1 MDPRQRWNAAVAAQ
15 NSGNEG
21 NSATA
26 NNNSNSEEN
35 VSEISRQQQGGGGGG
50 RYNNNNYHSNHQYG
64 GPPPSYNHHNQHPPQ
79 QQQQYRRASN
89 GGNNNDRGGGG
100 GGNFRHRFQPPSQ
113 SSQQPHHPSSSS
125 YPKQQQQLH
134 NNGNNNSDGKFQQR
148 FQPPS
153 SSSGGGGMQQGGGR
167 EQQQQQ
173 RRFTPPPPRFSPP
186 PNSHPNHQQSGGG
199 GGGGGPPPPSWKKK
213 QHYNMNNNNKN
224 DNGSTNYYEP
234 PPPQSQRQYPPQQS
248 QRQYQYHQGPPPPN
262 QRTTPSS
269 SSQVS
274 AGSFASMAGPPPS
287 SSSVQQPP
295 PMTDFPAPP
304 SRGPPP
310 PSDGAV
316 DYSRPPPQ
324 YNPGSSN
331 SLLSNGGNNINNN
344 NERWGGMRVVVPSS
358 SSPPPPRSSPP
369 SSVGGAGG
377 GGGESSNAVATAAV
391 ASNNTTSNTNN
402 NSSTNTTPR
411 DYEQE
416 HTENTEYTKSL
427 FSKSSTME
435 KRKIDLPSDVGHID
449 EVEWGGTGDDDNT
462 TTATCVPIAGGGGGG
477 NESPRHTNAN
487 LLSQIS
493 QLERAPRPKYK
504 RPDPCYCEPD
514 IDTES
519 KCCVD
524 ETCALY
530 ACQEECGNN
539 CPGGPLCGNKRI
551 QRKEWKKLS
560 VFDAGLKGRGLM
572 VQEPVSK
579 GEFIIEYVGVA
590 VKRQY
595 LDGLFARYK
604 HERML
609 YIMALDGDVY
619 LDARHRGGIA
629 RYINHS
635 CEPNCVVHRWKV
647 RGIIRACVFALRDI
661 GEGEEL
667 SFDYQWD
674 RKRGR
679 AVTKCYCGS
688 EKCRGTL
695 EIPKDF
701 EEVEEMEELE
711 GHWIE
716 PNTNSSGRVGKE
728 IMNRVIKVFFEDDG
742 EDYVADVAQYDP
754 ESGRHQLMYRGDNT
768 EVWADLS
775 KEKWMILDEEGE
787 KYVIARKD
795 RNHEQGDSLLM
806 NSGVTSPR
814 GSDVSRS
821 TTPVPGAKIKNYMY
835 IQTPVKDNMLA
846 THILYKCQRH
856 SRVHIDVTNIAVRD
870 RHPEGE
876 DNDLKKAIDASED
889 GFVWKLVV
897 TGMEVKNAIEWL
909 EKQNKRITDTLNGV
923 TKQPTSSSILTE
935 QLLLGEGGKGH
946 YMEMIIPRVVLDVV
960 KKRFF
965 SLKGYCYHVEV
976 GFKHSDS
983 KSKQF
988 AKLTLSADKKEDMD
1002 NAMKYLNDELEK
1014 ECVTIGAPRHEI
1026 GCFQDLGFLG
1036 GALSNQDYQLLFGTG
1051 KGSGSPSKTIRASE
1065 DLQDNAFVTSFQK
1078 KNRCSIWVQA
1088 AEDMGRVSN
1097 NMVINEANPNSPRRI
1112 FIGAAPNRISSLWGY
1127 LQTRLTDLKRGV
1139 EFMNLGANH
1148 IYQHALMEPL
1158 KQNGR
1163 PASWNFFFDFVQK
1176 TSGASVRTDPITNNH
1191 LRIDGGDASLSELQ
1205 QRRVKEKV
1213 NIARELIALQI
1224 ELLRD
1229 HHIRQHRWGFGRDW
1243 ALILDSS
1250 PTSQQPA
1257 LGSNSSQDL
1266 AAMAKASTADSMRL
1280 SDPRAVGVA
1289 CLEISEI
1296 VTSAGLSENVSAHAC
1311 VIFYRYINLPDA
1323 IGLNANFKL
1332 RDIQLASLF
1341 IANKSQKV
1349 KKWNRLEAVLEHA
1362 YSVFYPGSHF
1372 NQNSEEAKNWE
1383 RRVIKAEKTI
1393 LSALNYD
1400 VFWTGVDW
1408 VINAV
1413 TGTKAMAESLAE
1425 DAMALAL
1432 SGHVLAAGPVLWLKY
1447 GPKYAF
1453 AAIAGFLSM
1462 DIEPLIPALALEPM
1476 TLSDAAE
1483 RIYHTC
1489 KALAKAK
1496 KGFASQSAKHELFS
1510 DAKASQMA
1518 QNIVKIQNIC
1528 GAYNAKHPGVIIDD
1542 SRFVSS
1548 PAFREIAERSKLRE
1562 VFRNVK
1568 ADVIEQNVLPILGKT
1583 CFESK
1588 CNIWFADGLLAG
1600 TSDIVLEGNWKS
1612 LAIAKQMLC
1621 EAASLSTTK
1630 LYTAQ
1635 RTEADVIKQA
1645 KVQPGLLDMNKID
1658 GKHGWYGTADT
1669 SEIYDA
1675 GWKTCVAASAPQDHL
1690 DSAGLRWWVPHKYG
1704 PSLSG
1709 SLCQMFSS
1717 PRLHNR
1723 GSVDM
1728 SALALLAK
1736 SFTGGKWNLEDQYP
1750 TLSSFLPS
1758 QDEGNMDD
1766 DQRAAVAVSLQRWPA
1781 EKVEQKE
1788 QSNTGGSMQMGFS
1801 VSALQEMQLLH
1812 QLHFLIPSPQ
1822 GHPNFIL
1829 PLAIALDSDNEEA
1842 KEPAA
1847 SGSNVPSKAADDI
1860 LAMIEKNQRAAAAGK
1875 KQVGSG
1881 SHLVMEP
1888 TPLNLQKV
1896 MSRYQRKKE
1905 GGVTMIPPSVLA
1917 SWCHD
1922 IISAVS
1928 FCHTNH
1934 IILRSLLPEQIY
1946 LDNCGTAKFSGLS
1959 KVMVL
1964 HGNDRTKEFN
1974 PLKYVRSKKSKD
1986 HNTEDV
1992 EPFAAPELLL
2002 GGTRHTKETDMWA
2015 LGALVANLLLG
2026 KQLFPGKDRISKM
2039 TQVFKIA
2046 GVPEKGNFEEAK
2058 KFPYYSLHMYV
2069 LGDEGKKKK
2078 YSRGI
2083 EKALRHML
2091 KLSKEMEED
2100 YSGLISLLDG
2110 LLHLD
2115 PKKRLTAEQALDHP
2129 YIRNHSAQI
2138 DRKEFQQNYVKD
2150 WLDLKENVLTKGK
2163 STKSKRDSYGSSFG
2177 VGGMKE
2183 SVESSEDLKRKALLM
2198 SASSGADG
2206 GDDLYD
2212 LGDLLEPS
2220 SKKTKFSEM

>member
-1 MDPRQRWNAAVAAQ
+1 MNDTATNRSPPR
-15 NSGNEG
+15 
-21 NSATA
+21 
-26 NNNSNSEEN
+26 
-35 VSEISRQQQGGGGGG
+35 
-50 RYNNNNYHSNHQYG
+50 
-64 GPPPSYNHHNQHPPQ
+64 Q
-79 QQQQYRRASN
+79 QQQQQQQQQQKKHY
-89 GGNNNDRGGGG
+89 
-100 GGNFRHRFQPPSQ
+100 HRPLPQDSCTTPIHAPSTV
-113 SSQQPHHPSSSS
+113 SSSS
-125 YPKQQQQLH
+125 NTTHLPLLKSEH
-134 NNGNNNSDGKFQQR
+134 VT
-148 FQPPS
+148 S
-153 SSSGGGGMQQGGGR
+153 SSSGV
-167 EQQQQQ
+167 QQQQQ
-173 RRFTPPPPRFSPP
+173 QPTP
-186 PNSHPNHQQSGGG
+186 
-199 GGGGGPPPPSWKKK
+199 
-213 QHYNMNNNNKN
+213 
-224 DNGSTNYYEP
+224 
-234 PPPQSQRQYPPQQS
+234 
-248 QRQYQYHQGPPPPN
+248 
-262 QRTTPSS
+262 
-269 SSQVS
+269 
-274 AGSFASMAGPPPS
+274 A
-287 SSSVQQPP
+287 
-295 PMTDFPAPP
+295 
-304 SRGPPP
+304 
-310 PSDGAV
+310 
-316 DYSRPPPQ
+316 
-324 YNPGSSN
+324 
-331 SLLSNGGNNINNN
+331 
-344 NERWGGMRVVVPSS
+344 
-358 SSPPPPRSSPP
+358 
-369 SSVGGAGG
+369 
-377 GGGESSNAVATAAV
+377 
-391 ASNNTTSNTNN
+391 
-402 NSSTNTTPR
+402 TTPR

-416 HTENTEYTKSL
+416 QASNTEYTQALHWKNAKS
-427 FSKSSTME
+427 FTVE
-435 KRKIDLPSDVGHID
+435 KRTIDLPSDVEHMD
-449 EVEWGGTGDDDNT
+449 EVEWRGDESGATLDGSSNT
-462 TTATCVPIAGGGGGG
+462 AGGGGNNN
-477 NESPRHTNAN
+477 NESSSN
-487 LLSQIS
+487 LLSHISQIS
-493 QLERAPRPKYK
+493 QLERAPRPKFK
-504 RPDPCYCEPD
+504 RPEPCFCEPD

-530 ACQEECGNN
+530 ACQEECGTS

-551 QRKEWKKLS
+551 QRKDWKRLS

-572 VQEPVSK
+572 VQEPVRK
-579 GEFIIEYVGVA
+579 NEFIIEYVGVA

-609 YIMALDGDVY
+609 YIMALDGDIY

-661 GEGEEL
+661 STGEEL

-728 IMNRVIKVFFEDDG
+728 VMNRVIKVYFEDDG

-754 ESGRHQLMYRGDNT
+754 ESGRHQLLYRGDNAD
-768 EVWADLS
+768 VWTDLS
-775 KEKWMILDEEGE
+775 TEKWMILDSEGE

-795 RNHEQGDSLLM
+795 LIDDSLLM
-806 NSGVTSPR
+806 SSNVTSPR
-814 GSDVSRS
+814 SDASGSAS
-821 TTPVPGAKIKNYMY
+821 PVPGAKIKNYMY
-835 IQTPVKDNMLA
+835 IQTPVKDDMLR

-856 SRVHIDVTNIAVRD
+856 SRVHIDVTNITVRD
-870 RHPEGE
+870 RPEGE
-876 DNDLKKAIDASED
+876 DNELKNAMDASED
-889 GFVWKLVV
+889 GSVWKLVV
-897 TGMEVKNAIEWL
+897 TGLEVKKAIEWL
-909 EKQNKRITDTLNGV
+909 EKQNKRITDNLNGV
-923 TKQPTSSSILTE
+923 VKPTQSSLLKD
-935 QLLLGEGGKGH
+935 QLMGEGGKKN
-946 YMEMIIPRVVLDVV
+946 YTEMIIPRVVLDVV
-960 KKRFF
+960 RKRFF
-965 SLKGYCYHVEV
+965 SLKGYCFGVEV
-976 GFKHSDS
+976 DFKHSDS

-988 AKLTLSADKKEDMD
+988 AKLTLSADAKEDMD
-1002 NAMKYLNDELEK
+1002 KAMQYLHDEIEN
-1014 ECVTIGAPRHEI
+1014 ECMTIAAPRHSI
-1026 GCFQDLGFLG
+1026 GCFDDLGFLG
-1036 GALSNQDYQLLFGTG
+1036 GVLSNEDYMLLFKTG
-1051 KGSGSPSKTIRASE
+1051 KKGSPSRTIRANE
-1065 DLQDNAFVTSFQK
+1065 DLQDSDFAKSFEK

-1088 AEDMGRVSN
+1088 VEDMGRVSN
-1097 NMVINEANPNSPRRI
+1097 NRMINEANPNGPRKVY
-1112 FIGAAPNRISSLWGY
+1112 FGAPPHKISGLWKY
-1127 LQTRLTDLKRGV
+1127 VQTRLADIKRGV

-1148 IYQHALMEPL
+1148 IYQHALEEPL
-1158 KQNGR
+1158 KKNGR
-1163 PASWNFFFDFVQK
+1163 PANWNYFFEFVQK
-1176 TSGASVRTDPITNNH
+1176 TSGASVQPDPVTNNH
-1191 LRIDGGDASLSELQ
+1191 LRIDGGDASLSDLSA
-1205 QRRVKEKV
+1205 RRVKEKV
-1213 NIARELIALQI
+1213 NIARELIDLQI

-1243 ALILDSS
+1243 ALLLEST
-1250 PTSQQPA
+1250 PTQHQPSA
-1257 LGSNSSQDL
+1257 GSTSSQDL
-1266 AAMAKASTADSMRL
+1266 TAIAKIGTADSMRL
-1280 SDPRAVGVA
+1280 SDPRAVGTA

-1311 VIFYRYINLPDA
+1311 IIFYRYINLPDA

-1362 YSVFYPGSHF
+1362 YRVFYPGSLF
-1372 NQNSEEAKNWE
+1372 NPNSEEAKNWE
-1383 RRVIKAEKTI
+1383 RRVIKAEKII

-1413 TGTKAMAESLAE
+1413 TGTKAMAEPLAE
-1425 DAMALAL
+1425 QAMALAL
-1432 SGHVLAAGPVLWLKY
+1432 SGHVLAAGPVLWLKH

-1453 AAIAGFLSM
+1453 AAVAGFLSM
-1462 DIEPLIPALALEPM
+1462 DIDPLIPALALEPL
-1476 TLSDAAE
+1476 TLSDVAE
-1483 RIYHTC
+1483 QIYHSC
-1489 KALAKAK
+1489 QVLAKVK
-1496 KGFASQSAKHELFS
+1496 KSFASQSAKHELFS
-1510 DAKASQMA
+1510 DSKASLMA
-1518 QNIVKIQNIC
+1518 QNIVKIQSIC
-1528 GAYNAKHPGVIIDD
+1528 GAYKDKHHGQRIDD
-1542 SRFVSS
+1542 SKFVSS
-1548 PAFREIAERSKLRE
+1548 PAYREISERSKLRE

-1568 ADVIEQNVLPILGKT
+1568 ADIIEKHVLPTLGKT

-1588 CNIWFADGLLAG
+1588 CNIWFADGLFANA
-1600 TSDIVLEGNWKS
+1600 SDIILEGNWKA
-1612 LAIAKQMLC
+1612 LAIAAQMLC
-1621 EAASLSTTK
+1621 DAASLPAPV
-1630 LYTAQ
+1630 LYTTP
-1635 RTEADVIKQA
+1635 RTEIDVIKQA
-1645 KVQPGLLDMNKID
+1645 KVQPGLLDMQHID
-1658 GKHGWYGTADT
+1658 GKHGWYGTSDT
-1669 SEIYDA
+1669 SDIYDA

-1709 SLCQMFSS
+1709 SMCQIFSS

-1728 SALALLAK
+1728 NALALMAK

-1750 TLSSFLPS
+1750 TLASFLPS
-1758 QDEGNMDD
+1758 SEGDVEEDN
-1766 DQRAAVAVSLQRWPA
+1766 RAVAVSLQRWPA

-1829 PLAIALDSDNEEA
+1829 PLAIALDSDNEEP
-1842 KEPAA
+1842 KEPAS
-1847 SGSNVPSKAADDI
+1847 SGGNFPSKAANDI

-1896 MSRYQRKKE
+1896 MGRYLRKKE
-1905 GGVTMIPPSVLA
+1905 GGFTMIPSSVLA

-1922 IISAVS
+1922 IISAIS
-1928 FCHTNH
+1928 FCHSNH
-1934 IILRSLLPEQIY
+1934 IILRSLLPDQIY

-1964 HGNDRTKEFN
+1964 HGNDRTKDFN

-2069 LGDEGKKKK
+2069 LGDEGKKKR
-2078 YSRGI
+2078 YNRGV

-2091 KLSKEMEED
+2091 KLSKDAEED
-2100 YSGLISLLDG
+2100 FAGLVSLLDG

-2115 PKKRLTAEQALDHP
+2115 PKERLTAEQALDHP
-2129 YIRNHSAQI
+2129 FIRNHSAQI
-2138 DRKEFQQNYVKD
+2138 DRKEFQQKYVND
-2150 WLDLKENVLTKGK
+2150 WLELKENVLTKGK
-2163 STKSKRDSYGSSFG
+2163 SSKSKRNNVDSGSKEP
-2177 VGGMKE
+2177 VGNP
-2183 SVESSEDLKRKALLM
+2183 EDLKRKALLM
-2198 SASSGADG
+2198 SASSATDG

-2220 SKKTKFSEM
+2220 SKKTKL

>member
-1 MDPRQRWNAAVAAQ
+1 MDPRQRWNAAVAA
-15 NSGNEG
+15 NKNEG
-21 NSATA
+21 D
-26 NNNSNSEEN
+26 NNNTEEG
-35 VSEISRQQQGGGGGG
+35 EMRQPPPQRQQGAMTDGNK
-50 RYNNNNYHSNHQYG
+50 RPYNNNNNNR
-64 GPPPSYNHHNQHPPQ
+64 GPPPPYHQQHQ
-79 QQQQYRRASN
+79 QQ
-89 GGNNNDRGGGG
+89 RGGG
-100 GGNFRHRFQPPSQ
+100 NHSIFRQRFQPPPPQ
-113 SSQQPHHPSSSS
+113 SSSS
-125 YPKQQQQLH
+125 SQPSSYQKQQQ
-134 NNGNNNSDGKFQQR
+134 NNNNHNSEGFQQR
-148 FQPPS
+148 FQPPPPPHH
-153 SSSGGGGMQQGGGR
+153 
-167 EQQQQQ
+167 QQQQQ
-173 RRFTPPPPRFSPP
+173 QQHNRFSPPPPRFSPP
-186 PNSHPNHQQSGGG
+186 PASHPQQQQQQQ
-199 GGGGGPPPPSWKKK
+199 GPPPPSWNKKPHTVK
-213 QHYNMNNNNKN
+213 SN
-224 DNGSTNYYEP
+224 NYYEP
-234 PPPQSQRQYPPQQS
+234 PPP
-248 QRQYQYHQGPPPPN
+248 
-262 QRTTPSS
+262 PSS
-269 SSQVS
+269 SSHQHPPPRS
-274 AGSFASMAGPPPS
+274 APKAPPAPSTTGSFAAMASAFPPPPS
-287 SSSVQQPP
+287 SGPVLPQSVESNDGSRGGGDYQRHHPGTNGTHSSSSVI
-295 PMTDFPAPP
+295 P
-304 SRGPPP
+304 S
-310 PSDGAV
+310 S
-316 DYSRPPPQ
+316 STSSSFM
-324 YNPGSSN
+324 NNSN
-331 SLLSNGGNNINNN
+331 SNSNSGSNDPSS
-344 NERWGGMRVVVPSS
+344 RWGMRVVVPSNHHSSDNNTNGGYHHHDRRSPHQNQNYPQQQQHQQQQQRLPPQAPS
-358 SSPPPPRSSPP
+358 SSSNIPTPTP
-369 SSVGGAGG
+369 SSAVV
-377 GGGESSNAVATAAV
+377 SSAND
-391 ASNNTTSNTNN
+391 TNN
-402 NSSTNTTPR
+402 NNWNLPVVKSEAISSSVKSEAISSSANNTPR

-416 HTENTEYTKSL
+416 QAHNTEYTQSLHWRNAKSI
-427 FSKSSTME
+427 KIE
-435 KRKIDLPSDVGHID
+435 KRPIDLPPDVDHID
-449 EVEWGGTGDDDNT
+449 DVEWGEDASSNATST
-462 TTATCVPIAGGGGGG
+462 TVESSLTNTATTNNNNN
-477 NESPRHTNAN
+477 NEPHSSNNA
-487 LLSQIS
+487 LLSHISQIS
-493 QLERAPRPKYK
+493 QLERAQRPKYK
-504 RPDPCYCEPD
+504 RPEPCFCEPD

-519 KCCVD
+519 KCCID

-530 ACQEECGNN
+530 ACQEECGTS

-551 QRKEWKKLS
+551 QRKEWKRLS

-572 VQEPVSK
+572 VQEPVYK

-609 YIMALDGDVY
+609 YIMALDGDIY

-635 CEPNCVVHRWKV
+635 CEPNCVVHRWRV

-661 GEGEEL
+661 GTGEEL

-679 AVTKCYCGS
+679 AVTRCYCGS

-701 EEVEEMEELE
+701 EEVEELEELE

-728 IMNRVIKVFFEDDG
+728 IMNRVIKVYFDDDG

-754 ESGRHQLMYRGDNT
+754 ESGRHQLMYRGDNAD
-768 EVWADLS
+768 VWTDLS
-775 KEKWMILDEEGE
+775 TEKWMILDEEGE

-795 RNHEQGDSLLM
+795 RNYQNDSLLLCS
-806 NSGVTSPR
+806 NVTSPR
-814 GSDVSRS
+814 SDVSRS
-821 TTPVPGAKIKNYMY
+821 ASPVPGAKVKNYMY
-835 IQTPVKDNMLA
+835 IQTPVKDNMLVS
-846 THILYKCQRH
+846 HILYKCQRH
-856 SRVHIDVTNIAVRD
+856 SRVHIDVTNITVRD
-870 RHPEGE
+870 RPEGE
-876 DNDLKKAIDASED
+876 DNDLKKAMDASQD
-889 GFVWKLVV
+889 GSVWKLVV
-897 TGMEVKNAIEWL
+897 TGLEVKKAIEWL
-909 EKQNKRITDTLNGV
+909 EKQNARITDQLNGV
-923 TKQPTSSSILTE
+923 VKTTSSSLTD
-935 QLLLGEGGKGH
+935 QLMGEGGKP
-946 YMEMIIPRVVLDVV
+946 YTEMIIPRVVLDVV
-960 KKRFF
+960 RKRFF
-965 SLKGYCYHVEV
+965 SLKGYCFGVEV
-976 GFKHSDS
+976 DFKHSDS

-988 AKLTLSADKKEDMD
+988 AKLTLSAELKEDMD
-1002 NAMKYLNDELEK
+1002 KAMLYLNEEIEK
-1014 ECVTIGAPRHEI
+1014 ECMAIGAPRHYI
-1026 GCFQDLGFLG
+1026 GCYDDLGFLG
-1036 GALSNQDYQLLFGTG
+1036 GVLSNEDYKLLFKRTG
-1051 KGSGSPSKTIRASE
+1051 RGSGSPSKTIRANE
-1065 DLQDNAFVTSFQK
+1065 DLQDSAFANSFEK

-1088 AEDMGRVSN
+1088 VEDMGRVSHN
-1097 NMVINEANPNSPRRI
+1097 RVINEANPNGPRKI
-1112 FIGAAPNRISSLWGY
+1112 YFGAPPHKIAVLWGY
-1127 LQTRLTDLKRGV
+1127 IQTRLADFKRGV
-1139 EFMNLGANH
+1139 VFMNLGANH
-1148 IYQHALMEPL
+1148 IYQNALEEPL
-1158 KQNGR
+1158 KRNKR
-1163 PASWNFFFDFVQK
+1163 PATWNYFFEFVQK
-1176 TSGASVRTDPITNNH
+1176 TSGASVQPDPVTDNH
-1191 LRIDGGDASLSELQ
+1191 LRIDGGDASLSELSA
-1205 QRRVKEKV
+1205 RRVKEKV
-1213 NIARELIALQI
+1213 NIAKELIALQI

-1243 ALILDSS
+1243 ALLLEST
-1250 PTSQQPA
+1250 PTQQPSS
-1257 LGSNSSQDL
+1257 GSTSSQDL
-1266 AAMAKASTADSMRL
+1266 TAMAKIGTADSMRL
-1280 SDPRAVGVA
+1280 SDPRAVGTA

-1311 VIFYRYINLPDA
+1311 IIFYRYINLPDA

-1362 YSVFYPGSHF
+1362 YRVFYPGSLF
-1372 NQNSEEAKNWE
+1372 NPNSEEAKNWE

-1413 TGTKAMAESLAE
+1413 TGTKAMAEPLAE
-1425 DAMALAL
+1425 NAMALAL
-1432 SGHVLAAGPVLWLKY
+1432 SGHVLAAGPVLWLKH

-1453 AAIAGFLSM
+1453 AAIAGFLSL
-1462 DIEPLIPALALEPM
+1462 DIEPLIPALALEPF
-1476 TLSDAAE
+1476 TLSDVAE
-1483 RIYHTC
+1483 KIYHSC
-1489 KALAKAK
+1489 QVLAKVK
-1496 KGFASQSAKHELFS
+1496 KSFASQSAKHELFS
-1510 DAKASQMA
+1510 DSKASLMA
-1518 QNIVKIQNIC
+1518 QNIARIQSIC
-1528 GAYNAKHPGVIIDD
+1528 GAYKDKHPGQIIDD
-1542 SRFVSS
+1542 SKFVSS
-1548 PAFREIAERSKLRE
+1548 PAYREISERSKLRE
-1562 VFRNVK
+1562 VFRDVK
-1568 ADVIEQNVLPILGKT
+1568 ADVIEQHVLPILGKT

-1588 CNIWFADGLLAG
+1588 CNIWFADGLLVG
-1600 TSDIVLEGNWKS
+1600 RSDIVLEGNWKA
-1612 LAIAKQMLC
+1612 LAIAAQMLC
-1621 EAASLSTTK
+1621 EAASLPAPV
-1630 LYTAQ
+1630 LYTAP
-1635 RTEADVIKQA
+1635 RTETDVIKQA
-1645 KVQPGLLDMNKID
+1645 KVQPGLLDMQKID
-1658 GKHGWYGTADT
+1658 GKHGWYGTSDT
-1669 SEIYDA
+1669 SDIYDA

-1709 SLCQMFSS
+1709 SLCQIFSS

-1728 SALALLAK
+1728 NALASMAK
-1736 SFTGGKWNLEDQYP
+1736 SFTGGKMNLEDQYP
-1750 TLSSFLPS
+1750 TLASFLPS
-1758 QDEGNMDD
+1758 CEGEVEEDN
-1766 DQRAAVAVSLQRWPA
+1766 RAVAVSLQRWPA

-1829 PLAIALDSDNEEA
+1829 PLAIALDSDNEEP
-1842 KEPAA
+1842 KESSS
-1847 SGSNVPSKAADDI
+1847 SGGNFPSKAANDI

-1896 MSRYQRKKE
+1896 MGRYQRKKE
-1905 GGVTMIPPSVLA
+1905 GNFAMIPSSVLA

-1922 IISAVS
+1922 IISAIS
-1928 FCHTNH
+1928 FCHSNH
-1934 IILRSLLPEQIY
+1934 IILRSLLPDQIY

-1964 HGNDRTKEFN
+1964 HGNDRTKDFN

-2046 GVPEKGNFEEAK
+2046 GVPEKGNFEAAK

-2078 YSRGI
+2078 YNRGV

-2091 KLSKEMEED
+2091 KLSKDAEED
-2100 YSGLISLLDG
+2100 FAGLISLLDG

-2129 YIRNHSAQI
+2129 FIRNHSAQI
-2138 DRKEFQQNYVKD
+2138 DRKEFQQKYVND
-2150 WLDLKENVLTKGK
+2150 WLELKENVLTKGK
-2163 STKSKRDSYGSSFG
+2163 SSKSKRDNFGSTFGSSGF
-2177 VGGMKE
+2177 KE
-2183 SVESSEDLKRKALLM
+2183 PAESSEDLKRKALLM

-2220 SKKTKFSEM
+2220 SKKTKLSEM

>member
-1 MDPRQRWNAAVAAQ
+1 MDPRQRWNATVAAAAAEDT
-15 NSGNEG
+15 SVAAEVGE
-21 NSATA
+21 A
-26 NNNSNSEEN
+26 
-35 VSEISRQQQGGGGGG
+35 RQQTVAENNAGGGG
-50 RYNNNNYHSNHQYG
+50 RYNNNNHQHSQGG
-64 GPPPSYNHHNQHPPQ
+64 GPPRSSQQQHPYQ
-79 QQQQYRRASN
+79 RRHSN
-89 GGNNNDRGGGG
+89 DAD
-100 GGNFRHRFQPPSQ
+100 FRHRFQPP
-113 SSQQPHHPSSSS
+113 
-125 YPKQQQQLH
+125 QQQSALNH
-134 NNGNNNSDGKFQQR
+134 AEGGKFHQQR
-148 FQPPS
+148 FQPPPS
-153 SSSGGGGMQQGGGR
+153 SQQHYTGQP
-167 EQQQQQ
+167 QQQLD
-173 RRFTPPPPRFSPP
+173 RFAPPPPRFSPP
-186 PNSHPNHQQSGGG
+186 PPTNPHQQQAHGGG
-199 GGGGGPPPPSWKKK
+199 GAPWSSKMQQQHRSVLINNNSNYFENHPPSHPPRSAQPPPSTAVNSSDSSFNNNNQEYYMSLKSSPSSLAVGSFAAMAGPPSPHPPRFSPPPPHPHWDIHSSSAITSSSTSSSLLVID
-213 QHYNMNNNNKN
+213 NSSNNNNRN
-224 DNGSTNYYEP
+224 CDS
-234 PPPQSQRQYPPQQS
+234 
-248 QRQYQYHQGPPPPN
+248 HDH
-262 QRTTPSS
+262 PSS
-269 SSQVS
+269 SS
-274 AGSFASMAGPPPS
+274 
-287 SSSVQQPP
+287 
-295 PMTDFPAPP
+295 
-304 SRGPPP
+304 SR
-310 PSDGAV
+310 
-316 DYSRPPPQ
+316 
-324 YNPGSSN
+324 
-331 SLLSNGGNNINNN
+331 
-344 NERWGGMRVVVPSS
+344 WGMRVVVPSS
-358 SSPPPPRSSPP
+358 LASSSSMNHPY
-369 SSVGGAGG
+369 
-377 GGGESSNAVATAAV
+377 SNATANNNRSPHHQHQQQQQQRQHPQ
-391 ASNNTTSNTNN
+391 ASPTTNSTPIPTHSSALPNSDTKNALISTSTTTNN
-402 NSSTNTTPR
+402 NDTTATTTTSTPTTR

-416 HTENTEYTKSL
+416 QADNTEYTQSLHWKNAKSN
-427 FSKSSTME
+427 TIE
-435 KRKIDLPSDVGHID
+435 KRPIDLPLDVDHIED
-449 EVEWGGTGDDDNT
+449 VEWGGDNENSGTSSGNAAASHNTVDGRLIDDHNHGSSSSS
-462 TTATCVPIAGGGGGG
+462 TANSHHHQHLI
-477 NESPRHTNAN
+477 
-487 LLSQIS
+487 SQIT
-493 QLERAPRPKYK
+493 QLEKAPRPKYK
-504 RPDPCYCEPD
+504 RPEPCFCEPD

-551 QRKEWKKLS
+551 QRKEWKKLC

-595 LDGLFARYK
+595 LDGLFSRYK

-609 YIMALDGDVY
+609 YIMALDGDIY

-661 GEGEEL
+661 REGEEL

-695 EIPKDF
+695 EIPKDC
-701 EEVEEMEELE
+701 EEVEELEELE

-728 IMNRVIKVFFEDDG
+728 IMNRVIKVYFDDDG

-754 ESGRHQLMYRGDNT
+754 ESGRHQLMYRGDNA
-768 EVWADLS
+768 EVWTDLS

-795 RNHEQGDSLLM
+795 RNYENEDSLLISSS
-806 NSGVTSPR
+806 NVASPR

-821 TTPVPGAKIKNYMY
+821 TSPLIPGAKVKNYMY
-835 IQTPVKDNMLA
+835 IQSPVKDTMLA

-856 SRVHIDVTNIAVRD
+856 SRVHIDVTNITVRD
-870 RHPEGE
+870 RPGDGE
-876 DNDLKKAIDASED
+876 DNDLTKAMDASED
-889 GFVWKLVV
+889 GSVWKLVV
-897 TGMEVKNAIEWL
+897 TGLEVKKAIEWL
-909 EKQNKRITDTLNGV
+909 EKQNTRITNKLNGV
-923 TKQPTSSSILTE
+923 VEPTPSSLLTD
-935 QLLLGEGGKGH
+935 QLLGEGGKPN
-946 YMEMIIPRVVLDVV
+946 YTEMIIPRVVLDVV
-960 KKRFF
+960 RKRFF
-965 SLKGYCYHVEV
+965 SLKGYCYNVDV
-976 GFKHSDS
+976 DFKHSDS

-988 AKLTLSADKKEDMD
+988 AKLTLSADAKEDMEK
-1002 NAMKYLNDELEK
+1002 AMKYLNDEIEK
-1014 ECVTIGAPRHEI
+1014 ECVAIGAPMVNDI

-1036 GALSNQDYQLLFGTG
+1036 GLLLNEDYQILFNTG

-1065 DLQDNAFVTSFQK
+1065 DLQDSAFVTSFQK
-1078 KNRCSIWVQA
+1078 KNRCSIWVQTV
-1088 AEDMGRVSN
+1088 EDMGRVSN
-1097 NMVINEANPNSPRRI
+1097 NRVINEANPNSPRKI
-1112 FIGAAPNRISSLWGY
+1112 FFGAPPNRISGLWGY
-1127 LQTRLTDLKRGV
+1127 LQTRLADLKRGV
-1139 EFMNLGANH
+1139 EYMNLGTNR
-1148 IYQHALMEPL
+1148 IYQCALMEPL
-1158 KQNGR
+1158 KKNGR
-1163 PASWNFFFDFVQK
+1163 PASWNYFFDFVRK
-1176 TSGASVRTDPITNNH
+1176 TSGASVQTDPITNDDH
-1191 LRIDGGDASLSELQ
+1191 LRIDGGDASLSELS

-1213 NIARELIALQI
+1213 SIARELIALQI

-1243 ALILDSS
+1243 ALILEST
-1250 PTSQQPA
+1250 PTTQQPHA
-1257 LGSNSSQDL
+1257 GSNSSQDL
-1266 AAMAKASTADSMRL
+1266 TAMAKASTADSMRL

-1289 CLEISEI
+1289 CLEIAEI

-1311 VIFYRYINLPDA
+1311 VIFYRYISLPDA
-1323 IGLNANFKL
+1323 IGLNSNFKL

-1362 YSVFYPGSHF
+1362 YRVFYPGSLF
-1372 NQNSEEAKNWE
+1372 NPNSEEAKNWE
-1383 RRVIKAEKTI
+1383 RRVIKAEKTL
-1393 LSALNYD
+1393 LSTLNFD

-1413 TGTKAMAESLAE
+1413 TGTKAMTEPLAE
-1425 DAMALAL
+1425 NAMALAL

-1453 AAIAGFLSM
+1453 AAIAAFLSM
-1462 DIEPLIPALALEPM
+1462 DIEPLIYALALDPL

-1483 RIYHTC
+1483 RIYHSC
-1489 KALAKAK
+1489 QALTTMK
-1496 KGFASQSAKHELFS
+1496 KSFSSQHAKHELFS
-1510 DAKASQMA
+1510 DGKSSLMA
-1518 QNIVKIQNIC
+1518 QNIVKIQSIC
-1528 GAYNAKHPGVIIDD
+1528 GAYKDKHSGQLIDD
-1542 SRFVSS
+1542 SKFVSS
-1548 PAFREIAERSKLRE
+1548 PAYREISERSKLRE

-1568 ADVIEQNVLPILGKT
+1568 ADIIEQYVLPILGKT

-1612 LAIAKQMLC
+1612 LAIAAQMLC
-1621 EAASLSTTK
+1621 EAASLPAPI
-1630 LYTAQ
+1630 LYTAP
-1635 RTEADVIKQA
+1635 RTETDVIKQA
-1645 KVQPGLLDMNKID
+1645 KVQPGLLDMKKID
-1658 GKHGWYGTADT
+1658 GKHGWYGTADS
-1669 SEIYDA
+1669 SEIFDA
-1675 GWKTCVAASAPQDHL
+1675 GWKTCVAASAPQEHL

-1709 SLCQMFSS
+1709 SLCQIFSS
-1717 PRLHNR
+1717 PRLHSR

-1728 SALALLAK
+1728 SALALLAR
-1736 SFTGGKWNLEDQYP
+1736 SFTGGKWNLEVQYP
-1750 TLSSFLPS
+1750 TIASFLPS
-1758 QDEGNMDD
+1758 SEGDD
-1766 DQRAAVAVSLQRWPA
+1766 MEEDNRAVAVSLQRWPA
-1781 EKVEQKE
+1781 EKAEQKE

-1829 PLAIALDSDNEEA
+1829 PLAIALDSDNEET
-1842 KEPAA
+1842 KEPES
-1847 SGSNVPSKAADDI
+1847 SGTNFPSKAANDI

-1896 MSRYQRKKE
+1896 MSRYQRKKD
-1905 GGVTMIPPSVLA
+1905 GGLSMIPSSVLA

-1922 IISAVS
+1922 IISAIS
-1928 FCHTNH
+1928 FCHSNH

-1964 HGNDRTKEFN
+1964 HGNDRTKDFN

-2046 GVPEKGNFEEAK
+2046 GVPETGNFEDAK

-2069 LGDEGKKKK
+2069 LGDEGKRKK
-2078 YSRGI
+2078 YNRGV

-2091 KLSKEMEED
+2091 KLSKDTEEVF
-2100 YSGLISLLDG
+2100 SGLVSLLDG

-2129 YIRNHSAQI
+2129 YIRNHCAQI

-2150 WLDLKENVLTKGK
+2150 WLELKEVVLTNGK
-2163 STKSKRDSYGSSFG
+2163 SSKSKHDSYGSL
-2177 VGGMKE
+2177 GGDGINE
-2183 SVESSEDLKRKALLM
+2183 PVESPEDLKRKALLM

-2212 LGDLLEPS
+2212 LGDLIEPS
-2220 SKKTKFSEM
+2220 SKKSKFSEL

>member
-1 MDPRQRWNAAVAAQ
+1 MPQSLENNNDGAGNNTNNAPPPPRGDYHHHHPHPGTNNAIHSSSAITSSSTSSSVMN
-15 NSGNEG
+15 NSNIIIN
-21 NSATA
+21 NSSN
-26 NNNSNSEEN
+26 NNNSN
-35 VSEISRQQQGGGGGG
+35 
-50 RYNNNNYHSNHQYG
+50 
-64 GPPPSYNHHNQHPPQ
+64 
-79 QQQQYRRASN
+79 
-89 GGNNNDRGGGG
+89 D
-100 GGNFRHRFQPPSQ
+100 
-113 SSQQPHHPSSSS
+113 PSS
-125 YPKQQQQLH
+125 
-134 NNGNNNSDGKFQQR
+134 
-148 FQPPS
+148 
-153 SSSGGGGMQQGGGR
+153 
-167 EQQQQQ
+167 
-173 RRFTPPPPRFSPP
+173 
-186 PNSHPNHQQSGGG
+186 
-199 GGGGGPPPPSWKKK
+199 
-213 QHYNMNNNNKN
+213 
-224 DNGSTNYYEP
+224 
-234 PPPQSQRQYPPQQS
+234 
-248 QRQYQYHQGPPPPN
+248 
-262 QRTTPSS
+262 
-269 SSQVS
+269 
-274 AGSFASMAGPPPS
+274 
-287 SSSVQQPP
+287 
-295 PMTDFPAPP
+295 
-304 SRGPPP
+304 
-310 PSDGAV
+310 
-316 DYSRPPPQ
+316 
-324 YNPGSSN
+324 
-331 SLLSNGGNNINNN
+331 
-344 NERWGGMRVVVPSS
+344 RWGMRVVVPSS
-358 SSPPPPRSSPP
+358 MNQSNNAVNDNNRSQPQQHHQQQQYPQQQQQLRHPPPPQATGTTSSAISSSNNDNSNQLPIKSSEVTP
-369 SSVGGAGG
+369 SSGG
-377 GGGESSNAVATAAV
+377 GVQSITSTSTAMKANNNNNINNNTSSN
-391 ASNNTTSNTNN
+391 NN
-402 NSSTNTTPR
+402 NNNTPR

-416 HTENTEYTKSL
+416 QANNTEYTQSLHWKNAKSFL
-427 FSKSSTME
+427 IE
-435 KRKIDLPSDVGHID
+435 KRPIDLPADVDHIED
-449 EVEWGGTGDDDNT
+449 VEWGGDEFTTATTTSATSNNAFGGGT
-462 TTATCVPIAGGGGGG
+462 TTATALDSSSNNMVNHGSNAANINTNASNEGGGSGGSG
-477 NESPRHTNAN
+477 NTSNN
-487 LLSQIS
+487 LLSHISQIS
-493 QLERAPRPKYK
+493 QLERAQRPKFK
-504 RPDPCYCEPD
+504 RPEPCFCEPD

-530 ACQEECGNN
+530 ACQEECGTN

-551 QRKEWKKLS
+551 QRKEWKKLC

-572 VQEPVSK
+572 VQEPVTK

-609 YIMALDGDVY
+609 YIMALDGDIY

-661 GEGEEL
+661 REGEEL

-701 EEVEEMEELE
+701 EEVEELEELE

-716 PNTNSSGRVGKE
+716 PNRNSSGRVGKE
-728 IMNRVIKVFFEDDG
+728 IMNRVIKVYFEDDG

-754 ESGRHQLMYRGDNT
+754 ESGRHQLMYRGDNAD
-768 EVWADLS
+768 VWTDLS

-795 RNHEQGDSLLM
+795 RNYQNDSLLISS
-806 NSGVTSPR
+806 NVTSPR
-814 GSDVSRS
+814 SDVSRS
-821 TTPVPGAKIKNYMY
+821 SSPVPGAKVKNYMY
-835 IQTPVKDNMLA
+835 VQTPVKDEMLK

-856 SRVHIDVTNIAVRD
+856 SRVHIDVTNITVRD
-870 RHPEGE
+870 HHEGE
-876 DNDLKKAIDASED
+876 DNDLNKAMDASED
-889 GFVWKLVV
+889 GSVWKLVV
-897 TGMEVKNAIEWL
+897 TGLEVKKAIEWL
-909 EKQNKRITDTLNGV
+909 EKQNARITDKLSGV
-923 TKQPTSSSILTE
+923 VEPTSSSLLTD
-935 QLLLGEGGKGH
+935 QLMGEGGKPN
-946 YMEMIIPRVVLDVV
+946 YTEMIIPRVVLDVV
-960 KKRFF
+960 RKRFF
-965 SLKGYCYHVEV
+965 SLKGYCFGVEV
-976 GFKHSDS
+976 DFKHSDS

-988 AKLTLSADKKEDMD
+988 AKLTLSSDVKEDMD
-1002 NAMKYLNDELEK
+1002 KAMMYLHDEIEK
-1014 ECVTIGAPRHEI
+1014 ECMTIGAPRHGI
-1026 GCFQDLGFLG
+1026 GCFEDLGFLG
-1036 GALSNQDYQLLFGTG
+1036 GVLSNEDYNLLFKTG
-1051 KGSGSPSKTIRASE
+1051 KGRGSPSKTIRANE
-1065 DLQDNAFVTSFQK
+1065 DLQDSAFAKSFEK

-1088 AEDMGRVSN
+1088 VEDMGRVSHN
-1097 NMVINEANPNSPRRI
+1097 RVINEADPNGPRKVY
-1112 FIGAAPNRISSLWGY
+1112 FGAPPHKISGLWGY
-1127 LQTRLTDLKRGV
+1127 IQTRLADLNRGV

-1148 IYQHALMEPL
+1148 IYQNALEEPI
-1158 KQNGR
+1158 KKNGR
-1163 PASWNFFFDFVQK
+1163 PANWNYFFEFVQK
-1176 TSGASVRTDPITNNH
+1176 TSGASVQPDPVTNNH
-1191 LRIDGGDASLSELQ
+1191 LRIDGGDASLSELSA
-1205 QRRVKEKV
+1205 RRVKEKV
-1213 NIARELIALQI
+1213 NIAKELIALQI

-1243 ALILDSS
+1243 ALLLEST
-1250 PTSQQPA
+1250 PTQLPSA
-1257 LGSNSSQDL
+1257 GSTSSQDL
-1266 AAMAKASTADSMRL
+1266 TAMAKTGTADSMRL
-1280 SDPRAVGVA
+1280 SDPRAVGTA

-1311 VIFYRYINLPDA
+1311 IIFYRYINLPDA

-1362 YSVFYPGSHF
+1362 YRVFYPGSLF
-1372 NQNSEEAKNWE
+1372 NPNSEEAKNWE

-1413 TGTKAMAESLAE
+1413 TGTKAMAEPLAE
-1425 DAMALAL
+1425 NAMALAL
-1432 SGHVLAAGPVLWLKY
+1432 SGHVLAAGPVLWLKH

-1462 DIEPLIPALALEPM
+1462 DIEPLIPALALEPF
-1476 TLSDAAE
+1476 TLSEVAE
-1483 RIYHTC
+1483 QIYHSC
-1489 KALAKAK
+1489 QILAKVK
-1496 KGFASQSAKHELFS
+1496 KSFASQSAKHELFS
-1510 DAKASQMA
+1510 DSKASLMA
-1518 QNIVKIQNIC
+1518 QNIVKIQSIC
-1528 GAYNAKHPGVIIDD
+1528 GTYKYKHPGLSIDD
-1542 SRFVSS
+1542 SKFVSS
-1548 PAFREIAERSKLRE
+1548 PAYREIAERSKLRE

-1568 ADVIEQNVLPILGKT
+1568 ADVIEQHVLPILGKT

-1588 CNIWFADGLLAG
+1588 CNIWFADGLLAA
-1600 TSDIVLEGNWKS
+1600 TSDIILEGNWKA
-1612 LAIAKQMLC
+1612 LAIAAQMLC
-1621 EAASLSTTK
+1621 EAASLPAPV
-1630 LYTAQ
+1630 LYTAP
-1635 RTEADVIKQA
+1635 RTEIDVIKQA
-1645 KVQPGLLDMNKID
+1645 KVQPGLLDMQKID
-1658 GKHGWYGTADT
+1658 GKHGWYGTSDT
-1669 SEIYDA
+1669 SDIYDA

-1690 DSAGLRWWVPHKYG
+1690 DSAGLRWWVPHNYG

-1709 SLCQMFSS
+1709 SLCQIFSS

-1728 SALALLAK
+1728 NALALMAK

-1750 TLSSFLPS
+1750 TLASFLPS
-1758 QDEGNMDD
+1758 SEGDMEEDT
-1766 DQRAAVAVSLQRWPA
+1766 RAVAVSLQRWPA

-1788 QSNTGGSMQMGFS
+1788 QSSTGGSMQMGFS

-1842 KEPAA
+1842 KEPAS
-1847 SGSNVPSKAADDI
+1847 SGGNFPSKAANDI

-1896 MSRYQRKKE
+1896 MGRYQRKKD
-1905 GGVTMIPPSVLA
+1905 GGFAMIPPSVLA

-1922 IISAVS
+1922 IISAIS
-1928 FCHTNH
+1928 FCHSNH
-1934 IILRSLLPEQIY
+1934 IILRSLLPDQIY

-1964 HGNDRTKEFN
+1964 HGNDRTKDFN

-2078 YSRGI
+2078 YNRGV

-2091 KLSKEMEED
+2091 KLSKDEEED
-2100 YSGLISLLDG
+2100 FAGLVSLLDG

-2138 DRKEFQQNYVKD
+2138 DRKEFQQKYVND
-2150 WLDLKENVLTKGK
+2150 WLELKENVLTKGK
-2163 STKSKRDSYGSSFG
+2163 SSKSKRDNFGSSFG
-2177 VGGMKE
+2177 GGGFNE
-2183 SVESSEDLKRKALLM
+2183 PVESSEDLKRKALLM
-2198 SASSGADG
+2198 SASSGTDG

-2220 SKKTKFSEM
+2220 SKKTKLSEM

>member
-1 MDPRQRWNAAVAAQ
+1 M
-15 NSGNEG
+15 
-21 NSATA
+21 
-26 NNNSNSEEN
+26 NNSSNN
-35 VSEISRQQQGGGGGG
+35 
-50 RYNNNNYHSNHQYG
+50 YNNNNSSN
-64 GPPPSYNHHNQHPPQ
+64 
-79 QQQQYRRASN
+79 
-89 GGNNNDRGGGG
+89 NNND
-100 GGNFRHRFQPPSQ
+100 
-113 SSQQPHHPSSSS
+113 PSS
-125 YPKQQQQLH
+125 
-134 NNGNNNSDGKFQQR
+134 
-148 FQPPS
+148 
-153 SSSGGGGMQQGGGR
+153 
-167 EQQQQQ
+167 
-173 RRFTPPPPRFSPP
+173 
-186 PNSHPNHQQSGGG
+186 
-199 GGGGGPPPPSWKKK
+199 
-213 QHYNMNNNNKN
+213 
-224 DNGSTNYYEP
+224 
-234 PPPQSQRQYPPQQS
+234 
-248 QRQYQYHQGPPPPN
+248 
-262 QRTTPSS
+262 
-269 SSQVS
+269 
-274 AGSFASMAGPPPS
+274 
-287 SSSVQQPP
+287 
-295 PMTDFPAPP
+295 
-304 SRGPPP
+304 
-310 PSDGAV
+310 
-316 DYSRPPPQ
+316 
-324 YNPGSSN
+324 
-331 SLLSNGGNNINNN
+331 
-344 NERWGGMRVVVPSS
+344 RWGMRVVVPSS
-358 SSPPPPRSSPP
+358 SNHSNYVMNHTNRSQPYQQHYQQQHHQQQQQQQQQRFVAPPQAAGTTPPPLSSAV
-369 SSVGGAGG
+369 SSSTNDNPNQLPIKSSEVATSGG
-377 GGGESSNAVATAAV
+377 GGGVQFTTTTNNNN
-391 ASNNTTSNTNN
+391 NNTTTTTKAIAAVNNTKNTSTSSNN
-402 NSSTNTTPR
+402 NNNNNTTPR

-416 HTENTEYTKSL
+416 QATNTEYTQSLHWKNAKS
-427 FSKSSTME
+427 FTIE
-435 KRKIDLPSDVGHID
+435 KRPIDLPSDVDHIED
-449 EVEWGGTGDDDNT
+449 VEWGGDEITTST
-462 TTATCVPIAGGGGGG
+462 TTSATTLDSSSNNMGG
-477 NESPRHTNAN
+477 NNHNNNNNEGGTTSN
-487 LLSQIS
+487 LLSHISQIS
-493 QLERAPRPKYK
+493 QLERAQRPKFK
-504 RPDPCYCEPD
+504 RPEPCFCEPD

-530 ACQEECGNN
+530 ACQEECGTN

-551 QRKEWKKLS
+551 QRKEWKKLC

-572 VQEPVSK
+572 VQEPVQK

-609 YIMALDGDVY
+609 YIMALDGDIY

-635 CEPNCVVHRWKV
+635 CEPNCVVHRWRV

-661 GEGEEL
+661 REGEEL

-701 EEVEEMEELE
+701 EEVEELEELE

-716 PNTNSSGRVGKE
+716 PNRNSSGRVGKE
-728 IMNRVIKVFFEDDG
+728 IMNRVIKVYFEDDG

-754 ESGRHQLMYRGDNT
+754 ESGRHQLMYRGDNAD
-768 EVWADLS
+768 VWTDLS

-795 RNHEQGDSLLM
+795 RNYQNDSLLM
-806 NSGVTSPR
+806 SSNVTSPR
-814 GSDVSRS
+814 SDVSRS
-821 TTPVPGAKIKNYMY
+821 SSPVPGAKVKNYMY
-835 IQTPVKDNMLA
+835 IQTPVKDEMLKS
-846 THILYKCQRH
+846 HILYKCQRH
-856 SRVHIDVTNIAVRD
+856 SRVHIDVTNITVRD
-870 RHPEGE
+870 HHEGE
-876 DNDLKKAIDASED
+876 DNDLNKAMDASED
-889 GFVWKLVV
+889 GSVWKLVV
-897 TGMEVKNAIEWL
+897 TGLEVKKAIEWL
-909 EKQNKRITDTLNGV
+909 EKQNTRITDKLSGV
-923 TKQPTSSSILTE
+923 EPTSSSLLTD
-935 QLLLGEGGKGH
+935 QLMGEGGKPN
-946 YMEMIIPRVVLDVV
+946 YTEMIIPRVVLDVV
-960 KKRFF
+960 RKRFF
-965 SLKGYCYHVEV
+965 SLKGYCFGVDV
-976 GFKHSDS
+976 DFKHSDS

-988 AKLTLSADKKEDMD
+988 ARLTLSADVKEDMD
-1002 NAMKYLNDELEK
+1002 KAMLYLHDEIEK
-1014 ECVTIGAPRHEI
+1014 ECTAIGATRHEI
-1026 GCFQDLGFLG
+1026 GCFDDLGFLG
-1036 GALSNQDYQLLFGTG
+1036 GLLSNEDYNLLFKTG
-1051 KGSGSPSKTIRASE
+1051 KGPGSPSKTIRANE
-1065 DLQDNAFVTSFQK
+1065 DLQDSAFAKSFEKQ
-1078 KNRCSIWVQA
+1078 NRCSIWVQA
-1088 AEDMGRVSN
+1088 VEDMGRVSHN
-1097 NMVINEANPNSPRRI
+1097 RVINEADPNGPRKI
-1112 FIGAAPNRISSLWGY
+1112 YFGAAPHKISGLWGY
-1127 LQTRLTDLKRGV
+1127 IQTRLADLKRGV

-1148 IYQHALMEPL
+1148 IYQNALKEQL
-1158 KQNGR
+1158 KKNGR
-1163 PASWNFFFDFVQK
+1163 PTNWNYFFEFVQK
-1176 TSGASVRTDPITNNH
+1176 TSGASVQSDPVTNNH
-1191 LRIDGGDASLSELQ
+1191 LRIDGGDASLSELSA
-1205 QRRVKEKV
+1205 RRVKEKV
-1213 NIARELIALQI
+1213 NIAKELIALQI

-1243 ALILDSS
+1243 ALLLDSS
-1250 PTSQQPA
+1250 PTQLPSA
-1257 LGSNSSQDL
+1257 GSTSSQDL
-1266 AAMAKASTADSMRL
+1266 TAMAKTGTADSMRL
-1280 SDPRAVGVA
+1280 SDPRAVGTA

-1311 VIFYRYINLPDA
+1311 IIFYRYINLPDA

-1362 YSVFYPGSHF
+1362 YHVFYPGSLF
-1372 NQNSEEAKNWE
+1372 NPNSEEAKNWE

-1408 VINAV
+1408 VMNAV
-1413 TGTKAMAESLAE
+1413 TGTKAMAEPLAE
-1425 DAMALAL
+1425 NAMSLAL
-1432 SGHVLAAGPVLWLKY
+1432 SGHVLAAGPVLWLKH

-1453 AAIAGFLSM
+1453 AAIAGFLSL
-1462 DIEPLIPALALEPM
+1462 DIEPLIPALALEPL
-1476 TLSDAAE
+1476 TLSEVAE
-1483 RIYHTC
+1483 QIYHSC
-1489 KALAKAK
+1489 QVLSKVK
-1496 KGFASQSAKHELFS
+1496 KSFASQSAKHELFS
-1510 DAKASQMA
+1510 DSKASLMA
-1518 QNIVKIQNIC
+1518 QNIAKIQSIC
-1528 GAYNAKHPGVIIDD
+1528 GAYKDKHSGQSFDD
-1542 SRFVSS
+1542 SKFVSS
-1548 PAFREIAERSKLRE
+1548 PAYREIAERSKLRE
-1562 VFRNVK
+1562 MFRNVK
-1568 ADVIEQNVLPILGKT
+1568 ADVIEQHVLPILGKT

-1600 TSDIVLEGNWKS
+1600 TSDIILEGNWKA
-1612 LAIAKQMLC
+1612 LAIAAQMLR
-1621 EAASLSTTK
+1621 EAASLAAPV
-1630 LYTAQ
+1630 LYTAP
-1635 RTEADVIKQA
+1635 RTETDVIKQA
-1645 KVQPGLLDMNKID
+1645 KVQPGLLDMQKID
-1658 GKHGWYGTADT
+1658 GKHGWYGTSDT
-1669 SEIYDA
+1669 SDIYDA

-1709 SLCQMFSS
+1709 SLCQIFSS
-1717 PRLHNR
+1717 PKLHSR

-1728 SALALLAK
+1728 NALALIAK
-1736 SFTGGKWNLEDQYP
+1736 SFTGGKRNLEDQYP
-1750 TLSSFLPS
+1750 TLASFLPS
-1758 QDEGNMDD
+1758 SEGDMEEDN
-1766 DQRAAVAVSLQRWPA
+1766 RAVAVSLQRWPA

-1829 PLAIALDSDNEEA
+1829 PLAIALDSENEEA
-1842 KEPAA
+1842 KEPAT
-1847 SGSNVPSKAADDI
+1847 SGGSFPSKAANDI

-1896 MSRYQRKKE
+1896 MGRYQRKKD
-1905 GGVTMIPPSVLA
+1905 GGFAMIPPSVLA

-1922 IISAVS
+1922 IISAIS
-1928 FCHTNH
+1928 FCHSNH
-1934 IILRSLLPEQIY
+1934 IILRSLLPDQIY

-1964 HGNDRTKEFN
+1964 HGNDRTKDYN

-2078 YSRGI
+2078 YNRGV

-2091 KLSKEMEED
+2091 KLSKDEEED
-2100 YSGLISLLDG
+2100 LAGLISLLDG

-2138 DRKEFQQNYVKD
+2138 DRKEFQQKYVND
-2150 WLDLKENVLTKGK
+2150 WLELKENVLTKGK
-2163 STKSKRDSYGSSFG
+2163 SSKSRRDNFGSSSRASEFD
-2177 VGGMKE
+2177 E
-2183 SVESSEDLKRKALLM
+2183 PVESSEDLKRKALLM
-2198 SASSGADG
+2198 SASSGTDG

-2212 LGDLLEPS
+2212 LGDLLGPS
-2220 SKKTKFSEM
+2220 SKKTKLSEM